1 MKEKTTPKQGENRA
15 PRPGVLAVVWKD
27 DRILLVRRRDPPQP
41 GYWGFP
47 GGRLEW
53 GETILEAARRE
64 LREETGVEAVPREAF
79 GAVDVHDRDEAGN
92 LRYHYALIAVRLD
105 CRKGSPRAG
114 DDARAAEWFSPR
126 ALPEP
131 LSPGVGDLL
140 RRSRDLGR
148 RAADRTAT
156 DPAHRP
162 HRDGG

>member
-1 MKEKTTPKQGENRA
+1 M
-15 PRPGVLAVVWKD
+15 PRPGVLAVVWKE
-27 DRILLVRRRDPPQP
+27 DRVLLVQRRDPPQP

-64 LREETGVEAVPREAF
+64 LREETGVDALPREAF

-105 CRKGSPRAG
+105 YREGIPRAG
-114 DDARAAEWFSPR
+114 DDALAADWFAPR

-131 LSPGVGDLL
+131 LSPGVGELL
-140 RRSRDLGR
+140 RRSRELR
-148 RAADRTAT
+148 RPAADQAAM
-156 DPAHRP
+156 DPAHHP
-162 HRDGG
+162 DRDGE